1 MHYGFNPWYQS
12 LCKKFYFI
20 MHFIFFFFF
29 ACISTLLVPEV
40 KTSDGS
46 MIMMINKSSFYNEKD
61 YSQVEN
67 RLQVR

>member
-1 MHYGFNPWYQS
+1 MDSIPGTRAYVRS
-12 LCKKFYFI
+12 FI
-20 MHFIFFFFF
+20 SSCISFSFFFF

>member
-1 MHYGFNPWYQS
+1 MN
-12 LCKKFYFI
+12 
-20 MHFIFFFFF
+20 FIFFFFF

-67 RLQVR
+67 RLQVRWINRNVLH